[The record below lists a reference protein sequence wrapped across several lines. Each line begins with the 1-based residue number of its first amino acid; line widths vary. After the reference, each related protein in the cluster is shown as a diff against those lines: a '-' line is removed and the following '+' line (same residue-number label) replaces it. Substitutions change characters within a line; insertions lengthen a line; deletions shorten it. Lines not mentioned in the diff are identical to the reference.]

1 MSAQCRPRE
10 LVCAAPFGLV
20 EAVLPKSRREFLVG
34 DASAFEFCLSMSRDA
49 FRPFPLALR
58 ERHPVL
64 VLAAK
69 R

>member
-1 MSAQCRPRE
+1 
-10 LVCAAPFGLV
+10 
-20 EAVLPKSRREFLVG
+20 
-34 DASAFEFCLSMSRDA
+34 MSRDA